1 MIKEKLDDR
10 FLRYHLCWGLED
22 RCCVNLQSQLRTSN
36 INWLCDQVGI
46 DFWFESND
54 QLRDRFNKEFKR

>member
-1 MIKEKLDDR
+1 MNKRLIDELWFPFEGTLK
-10 FLRYHLCWGLED
+10 HHI
-22 RCCVNLQSQLRTSN
+22 RTSN

-54 QLRDRFNKEFKR
+54 QLRDHFNKEFKR